1 MTAKTDKR
9 FSYFISELKE
19 TDGGPLHFFS
29 RTVMPHETH
38 RDAQYGT
45 TARHSAPQHWTPAA
59 GFSCTATSTNTFRGF
74 FPGRCL
80 VPAPH
85 QAAPTQKWHL
95 GPSLPLGDHSK
106 LQLGSLKYTQT
117 FNHPQLFPRF
127 FIPPDIEFCHS
138 WNNWSSEKLLHPELP
153 ALQEFIVSS
162 KIVSASV
169 VPVVYLSFEENT
181 STQASYDHLTL
192 QTLVGIDSWSSKFTQ
207 SIKYTPLL
215 MKHTDHLSSVTLL
228 WQKEGRCQRV
238 LSFNISA
245 SWSILRPQSWAWNCL
260 R

>member
-1 MTAKTDKR
+1 MEVLSVSFHAQWCHMKHTGMHNTVPQQGTQLLSPELQQQGFPALLPQPTP
-9 FSYFISELKE
+9 SE
-19 TDGGPLHFFS
+19 
-29 RTVMPHETH
+29 
-38 RDAQYGT
+38 
-45 TARHSAPQHWTPAA
+45 
-59 GFSCTATSTNTFRGF
+59 GFSQAGAWYQPHTKHPPHTNGTWGHL
-74 FPGRCL
+74 CL
-80 VPAPH
+80 WETTEMA
-85 QAAPTQKWHL
+85 
-95 GPSLPLGDHSK
+95 
-106 LQLGSLKYTQT
+106 LGSIKYTQT

-162 KIVSASV
+162 KIVSASA
-169 VPVVYLSFEENT
+169 VPVVYLSFEENV

-192 QTLVGIDSWSSKFTQ
+192 QTLVGIDSWSPKFTQ

-215 MKHTDHLSSVTLL
+215 MKHADHLSSVTLL

-238 LSFNISA
+238 LCFNISA